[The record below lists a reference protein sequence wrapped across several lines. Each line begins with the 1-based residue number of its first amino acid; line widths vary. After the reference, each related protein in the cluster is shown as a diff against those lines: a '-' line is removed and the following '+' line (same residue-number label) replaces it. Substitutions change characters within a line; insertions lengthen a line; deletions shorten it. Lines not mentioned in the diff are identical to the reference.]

1 MAGNQEKFQ
10 NAMNQGHSAA
20 WDQMWDKAA
29 IYYQQALAEFP
40 EHPGALTS
48 LALALFEQG
57 DFDRSLVCY
66 QKAVQVTPD
75 DPMPFEK
82 IGRIQERLGRLP
94 EAIRTLLKAADL
106 YLKNKEVDKAIECW
120 KRITSLKPDHLNART
135 RLAMILERRGQKKE
149 AVDEYLATASI
160 MQHQGETQRAL
171 QVIEYCLQL
180 VPEHPKA
187 KNALALLNS
196 NQLLPKPLRPRGG
209 TGPVRM
215 AQVKNMQEPQET
227 VEKSQDPIEEARQK
241 ALIRMAS
248 LLFDQAEGAI
258 EEKPSKRR
266 DLTAITRGAGT
277 QTLDQGRDGKALLYL
292 GQAIDAQ
299 THGDDNQTQA
309 ELEKAIHAGLSH
321 PSVHFLLG
329 WILTKKQSDKA
340 LRHLQSAFKHPDYA
354 LAAYLLIGQNY
365 LAADNQREA
374 ASAYLHA
381 LSLADS
387 ATVQPEIAEEIRQLY
402 EPIIESQLQ
411 QSDKGK
417 LTKLCEN
424 IEQQLNRADWRAQIA
439 TIRKQ
444 MLNGDTGTTLPIA
457 HLLLESSSHIIEGI
471 AKVRALAS
479 SNNYYSAMEEAFYT
493 LDKAP
498 TYLPLH
504 ILIGELLLQ
513 QGKNQEAVN
522 KFSQAASLYNLR
534 GEAKQ
539 GIAMLERVTQM
550 TPLNLKIRNQ
560 LVDLLISQGQLLP
573 AAEQLKK
580 IADIHYQLAELDN
593 ARQAYAEAIRLIQH
607 SKTDRSYLVDLLYRK
622 ADIDLQRLDL
632 RQAMRVYEQIR
643 TIEPQDSRARI
654 KLIDLYFRLG
664 QDNAAITELDGYIT
678 LLENSGKGQ
687 ITIKFLQD
695 LVNEIPDKLEI
706 RKRLADLLIHQ
717 GNISAA
723 VEQLDFIADALLN
736 MGNREAALRILK
748 SIISLNPPNVQDY
761 RNAYQQLSQ
770 N

>member
-29 IYYQQALAEFP
+29 VFYQQALAEFP

-66 QKAVQVTPD
+66 QKALQVTPD
-75 DPMPFEK
+75 DPMPVEK

-106 YLKNKEVDKAIECW
+106 YLKIKEIDKAIECW
-120 KRITSLKPDHLNART
+120 QRITGLKPDHLNART
-135 RLAMILERRGQKKE
+135 RLAMILERRGQKSE

-171 QVIEYCLQL
+171 QVVEYCLQL
-180 VPEHPKA
+180 VPDHPKA
-187 KNALALLNS
+187 KNALAQLHS
-196 NQLLPKPLRPRGG
+196 NQLLPKPMRPRGG

-215 AQVKNMQEPQET
+215 AQVKSMQEPQEST
-227 VEKSQDPIEEARQK
+227 LKSQDPIEEARQT

-248 LLFDQAEGAI
+248 LLFDQAETTTEDRPA
-258 EEKPSKRR
+258 KRR
-266 DLTAITRGAGT
+266 DLTTITRGTGNHSPER
-277 QTLDQGRDGKALLYL
+277 GKDGKALLYL

-299 THGDDNQTQA
+299 THGDDNQTLA
-309 ELEKAIHAGLSH
+309 ELEKALNAGVSH

-329 WILTKKQSDKA
+329 WILSKKKSSKA
-340 LRHLQSAFKHPDYA
+340 LKHLQNAFKHPDYA
-354 LAAYLLIGQNY
+354 LGAYLLLGQNY
-365 LAADNQREA
+365 LAEENHREA

-381 LSLADS
+381 LGIADS
-387 ATVQPEIAEEIRQLY
+387 TTVRPQKAEEIRQLY

-411 QSDKGK
+411 QSDPGK
-417 LTKLCEN
+417 LQKLCEN
-424 IEQQLNRADWRAQIA
+424 IEHQLNRADWQEQLA
-439 TIRKQ
+439 TVRKQ
-444 MLNGDTGTTLPIA
+444 MTNGAVDAVMPIA

-471 AKVRALAS
+471 AKVRSLAA
-479 SNNYYSAMEEAFYT
+479 SNNYYSALEEAFYT

-522 KFSQAASLYNLR
+522 KFTQAASLYNLR
-534 GEAKQ
+534 GEADQ
-539 GIAMLERVTQM
+539 GIRMLERVTQM
-550 TPLNLKIRNQ
+550 APLNLKIRNQ
-560 LVDLLISQGQLLP
+560 LVDLLIAQGQVLP
-573 AAEQLKK
+573 AVEQLKK

-607 SKTDRSYLVDLLYRK
+607 SKTDRSILIDLLYRK

-632 RQAMRVYEQIR
+632 RQAMRVFEQIR
-643 TIEPQDSRARI
+643 TIEPQDNRARI

-678 LLENSGKGQ
+678 LLENSGKGPS
-687 ITIKFLQD
+687 TLNFLQE
-695 LVNEIPDKLEI
+695 LVTEIPDKLEI
-706 RKRLADLLIHQ
+706 RKRLADLFIHM
-717 GNISAA
+717 GDIPSAVA
-723 VEQLDFIADALLN
+723 QMDFIADSLLN

-748 SIISLNPPNVQDY
+748 SIISLNPPNAQDY
-761 RNAYQQLSQ
+761 RNAYNQLSQ